1 MKYQIYKKNA
11 SINEDLKDA
20 SDGIR
25 TRASFFRRTDLPGTP
40 YISILPEYI
49 NTRLR
54 ASPHQCNLKS
64 NLANDRFKAS
74 QEQVKSLERPSFVP
88 EAYQRPKSSISCNH
102 SVRLLQVNNLIG

>member
-40 YISILPEYI
+40 YISIPPEYI

-54 ASPHQCNLKS
+54 ASPHQCNIKQLFADYS
-64 NLANDRFKAS
+64 FKAS
-74 QEQVKSLERPSFVP
+74 QEEVKCLEKPSFT
-88 EAYQRPKSSISCNH
+88 
-102 SVRLLQVNNLIG
+102 